1 MTLVL
6 SRLTAGLFTALV
18 SVALSPAACADEPA
32 DHWAFQPPRRSPS
45 PAVHDP
51 AWPKH
56 PLDRFVQAHREQRQ
70 IPRPPA
76 AKPWLA
82 LRRLSYAIRGLPP
95 DPDEVAELLDGQQPD
110 ALERIVDRYF
120 ASPRHGERM
129 AAHWLDLARYA
140 DTHGYHADT
149 HRDMWRW
156 RDWVID
162 AWNRDLPYHDFTV
175 EQLAGDL
182 LPHPTLDQQ
191 IATGFN
197 RNHMV
202 NFENGAIDEEYR
214 LEYVADRTTTT
225 ATVWLG
231 LTLQCARCHDHKHDP
246 LRQRE
251 FYSFFAYF
259 NNVDER
265 GLDGQRGNAVPLLK
279 APTMLQQL
287 RMAELDRAIPELERL
302 ITARLNADDPQQ
314 IEWEQQLVG
323 SRELRTPLPQDATLQ
338 LTMEELQGNRL
349 IDVQHPEWNARVNTE
364 AELAPGTDGQA
375 LVLTGE
381 TGIQIDEFPAWRSL
395 DPLTIVIR
403 FFPTSLDDCQLLQ
416 RTDSQRNEQGIR
428 LFLRD
433 RQLGLRWVQDG
444 NVVTAMEVT
453 AEGALE
459 ANRWYSLV
467 VTMDGSGTASGVSW
481 YVNGERRTNEV
492 RRADFVGPL
501 VVKEP
506 LWIGGAP
513 ERDGLRGLL
522 DDVRI
527 FGRQLSEEEC
537 ELFTGRD
544 PLRAILTT
552 DRERRTEAQRRLVR
566 RRYLEM
572 SDAQFPRIDR
582 AWRDAVRDRRQ
593 LEQEAPTTMVM
604 RELGSPRETRVLL
617 RGLFDQPGE
626 TVQLG
631 LPEVLN
637 RSGARP
643 ASRLELARWLGSAD
657 NPLAG
662 RVMVNRLWQLHFG
675 RGLVATPDDFGTR
688 GAPPSN
694 PDLLDW
700 LASDLFDRSR
710 ASNGSL
716 KRLQRQM
723 LLSSTFLQASD
734 FAPSF
739 EHDPDNRWLS
749 RGPRLR
755 LAAEMI
761 RDQALAASGLLV
773 NTIGGPSV
781 LPYQPPGLWE
791 EVAYDTQ
798 NFTAQTYHQSHGADL
813 ARRSVYTFWKRSVP
827 PVSLAIWDAPD
838 REVCTLVRSPTDTP
852 LQALALMNDPTYLEA
867 ARYLAETL
875 LAQREPAASAG
886 PPVIRSVRS
895 TGPSRHRV
903 ALESDLAGRI
913 LAEAFL
919 RILGRSPDK
928 AELDVLIAAW
938 QRHAGTFRDRPD
950 AARTLLSVGE
960 APRWRNDRLE
970 DTAALT
976 AVVASILALDE
987 AIHVD

>member
-1 MTLVL
+1 LRE
-6 SRLTAGLFTALV
+6 S
-18 SVALSPAACADEPA
+18 
-32 DHWAFQPPRRSPS
+32 
-45 PAVHDP
+45 
-51 AWPKH
+51 AWPRH
-56 PLDRFVQAHREQRQ
+56 SLDRLVQAQREQRQ
-70 IPRPPA
+70 IPPAPA
-76 AKPWLA
+76 AKPSSA

-95 DPDEVAELLDGQQPD
+95 DTDDVAELLSSEQSE
-110 ALERIVDRYF
+110 ALERIADRYF
-120 ASPRHGERM
+120 ASPRYGERM
-129 AAHWLDLARYA
+129 AAHWLDVARYA

-162 AWNRDLPYHDFTV
+162 AWNRDLSYQTFTV

-182 LPHPTLDQQ
+182 LPQPTLDQQ

-246 LRQRE
+246 IRQRE
-251 FYSFFAYF
+251 FFSFFAYF
-259 NNVDER
+259 NNIDER
-265 GLDGQRGNAVPLLK
+265 GLDGQRGNAVPLIK
-279 APTMLQQL
+279 APTALQQAK
-287 RMAELDRAIPELERL
+287 MAELDRAIPQLERS
-302 ITARLNADDPQQ
+302 IAARLNADDPRQS
-314 IEWEQQLVG
+314 EWEQQLIS
-323 SRELRTPLPQDATLQ
+323 SRELRTPLPQDATLH
-338 LTMEELQGNRL
+338 LTMDELHGNRL
-349 IDVQHPEWNARVNTE
+349 IDRQRPERTAQVNMDV
-364 AELAPGTDGQA
+364 ELAPGTDGQA
-375 LVLTGE
+375 LLLTGDV
-381 TGIQIDEFPAWRSL
+381 GIQVDDFPSWRSL

-403 FFPTSLDDCQLLQ
+403 FFPTSLDDCQLLT
-416 RTDSQRNEQGIR
+416 RIDAQRNEQGVS

-444 NVVTAMEVT
+444 NVVTSMEV
-453 AEGALE
+453 AAQGVLE
-459 ANRWYSLV
+459 TNRWYSLV
-467 VTMDGSGTASGVSW
+467 VTMDGTGTAAGVDW
-481 YVNGERRTNEV
+481 YVNGERRANEV

-513 ERDGLRGLL
+513 NRDGIRGLL

-527 FGRQLSEEEC
+527 FSRQLSADEC
-537 ELFTGRD
+537 ALFAGQD
-544 PLRAILTT
+544 PLRTVLTT
-552 DRERRTEAQRRLVR
+552 DRDRRTEAQRQLVR
-566 RRYLEM
+566 RRYLEW
-572 SDAQFPRIDR
+572 SDPQFLSLDR
-582 AWRDAVRDRRQ
+582 AWREAVRDRRQ

-604 RELGSPRETRVLL
+604 RELPAPRETRVL
-617 RGLFDQPGE
+617 RNGLFDQPGE
-626 TVQLG
+626 TVQPG

-637 RSGARP
+637 RRGARP
-643 ASRLELARWLGSAD
+643 ANRLELARWLGSAD
-657 NPLAG
+657 NPLAA

-675 RGLVATPDDFGTR
+675 RGLVTTPDDFGTR
-688 GAPPSN
+688 GAPPSH
-694 PDLLDW
+694 PELLDW
-700 LASDLFDRSR
+700 LAIELLDQSR
-710 ASNGSL
+710 ASSGSL

-723 LLSSTFLQASD
+723 LLSASFLQASD
-734 FAPSF
+734 FAPSL
-739 EHDPDNRWLS
+739 EYDPDNRWLS

-755 LAAEMI
+755 LSAEMI

-798 NFTAQTYHQSHGADL
+798 SFTAQTYHQSHGADL
-813 ARRSVYTFWKRSVP
+813 ARRSVYTFWKRAVP

-838 REVCTLVRSPTDTP
+838 REVCTVMRTPTHTP

-875 LAQREPAASAG
+875 LVQTTTPASAG
-886 PPVIRSVRS
+886 PTASSAARPARSA
-895 TGPSRHRV
+895 GPSAERAV
-903 ALESDLAGRI
+903 WESNLAEQI
-913 LAEAFL
+913 IAEAFL
-919 RILGRSPDK
+919 RILGRPPGK
-928 AELDVLIAAW
+928 PELAILLDAG
-938 QRHAGTFRDRPD
+938 QRHRQNFRDRPG
-950 AARTLLSVGE
+950 AARALLSVGE
-960 APRWRNDRLE
+960 APRWRNDRDV
-970 DTAALT
+970 DTAALA